1 MAVSIDDNVQVGLE
15 LSTSALRLSGRA
27 LIAIMDMFLDQDK
40 RNNHY
45 RDLKPETKQGK
56 QAVKEL
62 FAKYENTE
70 VQALDGN
77 LSKEEIKSIKKEL
90 NSMGVDFSIKKI
102 EKDNYSLFFAGK
114 DIEAIE
120 KGMSNAIIKH
130 LNKRNQ
136 MKNIKNILF
145 DVAEKRNV
153 VELDNN
159 IEDEVIE
166 DELIKIIDNPE
177 SIKDSKIE
185 EFSKPPTEKQLRT
198 AKKFGI
204 EDFNDMNRIEISL
217 ALQEASAEKSLFNEK
232 EVSTEKTKGKAK
244 GKKGKGKPKFNIKD
258 MQKEHIEKKKKE
270 RTQTK
275 EKVRNKKPKRSL

>member
-1 MAVSIDDNVQVGLE
+1 MVVSIDDNVQVGLE

-27 LIAIMDMFLDQDK
+27 LIAIMDMFLDQDN

-90 NSMGVDFSIKKI
+90 KSMGVDFSIKKI

-120 KGMSNAIIKH
+120 KGMSNAINKH
-130 LNKRNQ
+130 LNKRNKMEKIKNKVKPQ
-136 MKNIKNILF
+136 FNIKN
-145 DVAEKRNV
+145 
-153 VELDNN
+153 
-159 IEDEVIE
+159 
-166 DELIKIIDNPE
+166 
-177 SIKDSKIE
+177 
-185 EFSKPPTEKQLRT
+185 
-198 AKKFGI
+198 
-204 EDFNDMNRIEISL
+204 
-217 ALQEASAEKSLFNEK
+217 
-232 EVSTEKTKGKAK
+232 
-244 GKKGKGKPKFNIKD
+244 
-258 MQKEHIEKKKKE
+258 MQNEHIEKKKKE

-275 EKVRNKKPKRSL
+275 EKVKNKKPKRSL